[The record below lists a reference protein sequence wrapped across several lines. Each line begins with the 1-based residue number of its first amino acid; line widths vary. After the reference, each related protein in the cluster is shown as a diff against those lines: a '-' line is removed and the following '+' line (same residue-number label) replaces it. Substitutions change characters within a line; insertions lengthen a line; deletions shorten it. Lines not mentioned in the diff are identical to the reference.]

1 MRCDWSWGSCSCFA
15 HVKVLKLTNRKNVQE
30 AVESLPSYSL
40 SYVPFVARSTS
51 LHRLPRLASVADSFI
66 YVVWRVSSSFISVD
80 GNHRLFHQNGFM
92 NSELPDIIA
101 RIRKH
106 ASVPLAVDFGV
117 ATCIHFDIAVEAEA
131 DGVVVGSRIVSLIK
145 EAPAGQVPQLVEN
158 FCRGFKGS
166 SPSNSST
173 AGVQSSRYHY
183 PVVAVITRP
192 TGMSLLPPRFCR
204 YVLEAHYDC
213 LLELEEA
220 SNATRNN
227 PMFWDEF
234 ESHYAIRYF
243 AEGLT
248 KYADGAQIWLKRED
262 LYVSANHTVQ
272 LILLAIRLGKT
283 RVIAET
289 GARQHGVATATVCA
303 CVGMECVIYMSADDV
318 RRQALNVFCMRM
330 LGAKVVAVESGSKT
344 LKDAVNEAMGD
355 WVTNLATTHFL
366 IGSCYGH
373 QPSLT
378 IVRDYRKLIGRE
390 IKAEMKEATGKLP
403 DVVVACVGGGSN
415 AVGSFYEFIPDTSV
429 HLVGVAAGGE
439 GMYGYRRSATLAR
452 GKPGVLHRVRTY
464 RRTISARFDY
474 PGVGPEHP
482 WWKDSKRAEYVVVT
496 HEEALR
502 GFCLCTQLKGI
513 VPALEPLHA
522 LWEVIPRAK
531 TLPKKTNSV
540 ICLSGRDFPFL
551 PRKWADCLDWHI

>member
-1 MRCDWSWGSCSCFA
+1 MP
-15 HVKVLKLTNRKNVQE
+15 H
-30 AVESLPSYSL
+30 LP
-40 SYVPFVARSTS
+40 
-51 LHRLPRLASVADSFI
+51 
-66 YVVWRVSSSFISVD
+66 D

-234 ESHYAIRYF
+234 ESHYGYMNCPSKLYDL
-243 AEGLT
+243 AETRRSQPYGSH
-248 KYADGAQIWLKRED
+248 KINNAVGQ
-262 LYVSANHTVQ
+262 
-272 LILLAIRLGKT
+272 ILLAIRLGKT

-452 GKPGVLHRVRTY
+452 GKPG

-540 ICLSGRDFPFL
+540 ICLSGRGD
-551 PRKWADCLDWHI
+551 KDVE